1 MDGFLDLP
9 LNKSQVKTYI
19 FTADYN
25 VMGLFA
31 SQGMQKWTKP
41 KGINFI
47 YGLLIGAGSGGGGG
61 GLNGGGGGG
70 APGNYVTFIQPAI
83 AIPDELWVTVA
94 FGGIGGNG
102 GNPNGLSGAAPA
114 GLGAGA
120 PVTGLWWDA
129 KGTNNTING
138 AASIYGGIYY
148 AYITNGGNSNGGTA
162 VAGGTGG
169 TSAGTGIGAAQS
181 GINGFSVLSTG
192 PGNATGANGGFNT
205 ISPSTS
211 YLGYPAGGAG
221 GGGRSGGA
229 KAGGDVICPST
240 SSLSIWNRNLL
251 GGSINGGAGEDG
263 VTIFSPTLFML
274 PGTGGGANDSGVGG
288 AGGKGG
294 IGCGGGGGGAGSS
307 GGGKGGDG
315 GDGLIILICW

>member
-9 LNKSQVKTYI
+9 LNKSQAKTYI
-19 FTADYN
+19 FTADYTN
-25 VMGLFA
+25 IGAFA
-31 SQGMQKWTKP
+31 SQGMQKWVKP

-102 GNPNGLSGAAPA
+102 GNPNGSAGAAPA

-129 KGTNNTING
+129 RGTNSTVNS
-138 AASIYGGIYY
+138 APAYGGTFYT
-148 AYITNGGNSNGGTA
+148 YITNGGASS
-162 VAGGTGG
+162 GG
-169 TSAGTGIGAAQS
+169 TSVGGGSGGSAAGAGTGITQAGV
-181 GINGFSVLSTG
+181 NGFSVLTNG
-192 PGNATGANGGFNT
+192 PGTATGFAGGFTTAGTNA
-205 ISPSTS
+205 PF
-211 YLGYPAGGAG
+211 LGRPQGGAG

-229 KAGGDVICPST
+229 QSGGTVVQPSGGPFANIGKRFGGDP
-240 SSLSIWNRNLL
+240 
-251 GGSINGGAGEDG
+251 GGNGEDG
-263 VTIFSPTLFML
+263 ITLFSPTLFIT
-274 PGTGGGANDSGVGG
+274 PGAGGGANDSGVGG
-288 AGGKGG
+288 VGGKGG

-307 GGGKGGDG
+307 GGGNGGDG
-315 GDGLIILICW
+315 GDGLIMLVCW

>member
-9 LNKSQVKTYI
+9 LNKSQAKTYI
-19 FTADYN
+19 FTADYTN
-25 VMGLFA
+25 IGAFA
-31 SQGMQKWTKP
+31 SQGMQKWVKP

-102 GNPNGLSGAAPA
+102 GNPNGSAGAAPA

-129 KGTNNTING
+129 RGTNSTVNSVP
-138 AASIYGGIYY
+138 AYGGTFYT
-148 AYITNGGNSNGGTA
+148 YITNGGASS
-162 VAGGTGG
+162 GG
-169 TSAGTGIGAAQS
+169 TSVGGGSGGSAAGAGTGITQAGV
-181 GINGFSVLSTG
+181 NGFSVLTNG
-192 PGNATGANGGFNT
+192 PGTATGFAGGFTTAGTNT
-205 ISPSTS
+205 PF
-211 YLGYPAGGAG
+211 LGRPQGGAG

-229 KAGGDVICPST
+229 QSGGNVLGPST
-240 SSLSIWNRNLL
+240 SSLSIWSRDL
-251 GGSINGGAGEDG
+251 SGGAATGQSGEDG
-263 VTIFSPTLFML
+263 ISLFTPTLFML
-274 PGTGGGANDSGVGG
+274 PGAGGGANDLGVGG

-315 GDGLIILICW
+315 GDGLIILTCW